1 MFLESSYAYP
11 YDTVACQAAKGVNS
25 SHGALADL
33 LESIERFVRP
43 LGIYTQVPHTTALD
57 EVLVRILMELLS
69 IFALAT
75 KVLEQGQSGEPT
87 LVGIYP
93 DSMARSNL

>member
-11 YDTVACQAAKGVNS
+11 YDTLACQAAKGVNS
-25 SHGALADL
+25 SHNALVDL
-33 LESIERFVRP
+33 LDSIECFVKH
-43 LGIYTQVPHTTALD
+43 LGIYTQIPHTTTLD

-75 KVLEQGQSGEPT
+75 KVLEQGQSGEST